1 MPSSLLQK
9 GFTESDNSQSSGK
22 LKRLRRHRSA
32 SAESEASAQGLSN
45 LFDDGDVAPVDRPEL
60 FDDDEMAG
68 FIEDDTQ
75 SDSSGRHG
83 SDGSEDEDD
92 RTARRNKKK
101 QEKKKQKAKPRT
113 ARRSGF
119 SAGMVDGISAETWND
134 VTDVFGN
141 GQDYSFALEEQ
152 EDMHEDKELKD
163 VCFSFL
169 FRFRCNL

>member
-1 MPSSLLQK
+1 
-9 GFTESDNSQSSGK
+9 
-22 LKRLRRHRSA
+22 
-32 SAESEASAQGLSN
+32 
-45 LFDDGDVAPVDRPEL
+45 
-60 FDDDEMAG
+60 MAG

-101 QEKKKQKAKPRT
+101 QDKKKQKAKPRT

-163 VCFSFL
+163 VCSSWSPSAL
-169 FRFRCNL
+169 RALIDLSSHCLDFRTIRDCFPNAHRRR